1 MMLASIMSAQLLP
14 EFIEADDDSTIDT
27 PYLIRGRL
35 LPLLQEY
42 PSFSDELINKILIS
56 PKKKMANLFIDEVNE
71 LIREIKSSF
80 PKAIRLESI
89 GKSYEGRDIWMIK
102 LDAHRH
108 LERMSLSTNTQD
120 LEERKAI
127 LLTGAHHA
135 REGVSV

>member
-1 MMLASIMSAQLLP
+1 
-14 EFIEADDDSTIDT
+14 
-27 PYLIRGRL
+27 
-35 LPLLQEY
+35 LPLLQEHDTLD
-42 PSFSDELINKILIS
+42 DELVNKILIS

-71 LIREIKSSF
+71 LIREIKTSF
-80 PKAIRLESI
+80 PNIIKLESI
-89 GKSYEGRDIWMIK
+89 GKTTLGSDIWMIK

-108 LERMSLSTNTQD
+108 LERKAISVNTQD